1 MTIGAIVIC
10 GVVTLGIIAFCGI
23 WACGCFERRNSGG
36 AIAVI
41 LAGIVLVGCLWGGTL
56 WYYNN
61 TASGSRALRDQQSEL
76 SNGYKRT
83 ITVMEADGNVVYTY
97 TGKIDIETDN
107 ETGYILFDD
116 ENGERHIIYKGVTQM
131 ILIEDN

>member
-10 GVVTLGIIAFCGI
+10 GVVTLGIIICGSF
-23 WACGCFERRNSGG
+23 WAVCSFEDGKPSK
-36 AIAVI
+36 AIIGI
-41 LAGIVLVGCLWGGTL
+41 LVSIILIGFMWGGTY
-56 WYYNN
+56 WYFNN

-76 SNGYKRT
+76 SNGYERT

>member
-1 MTIGAIVIC
+1 MTFVSIIICAIF
-10 GVVTLGIIAFCGI
+10 TLGIITGCCI
-23 WACGCFERRNSGG
+23 WAGCQLEEKRKGSAFAGILVSVILIG
-36 AIAVI
+36 AI
-41 LAGIVLVGCLWGGTL
+41 WGGTF

-76 SNGYKRT
+76 SNGYERT

-107 ETGYILFDD
+107 KTGYILFDD

>member
-1 MTIGAIVIC
+1 MTIGAIIIC
-10 GVVTLGIIAFCGI
+10 VVLTLGIITFCAI
-23 WACGCFERRNSGG
+23 WACGCFERRNSGS

-41 LAGIVLVGCLWGGTL
+41 LAGIIISSCLWGGTL

-76 SNGYKRT
+76 SNGYERT